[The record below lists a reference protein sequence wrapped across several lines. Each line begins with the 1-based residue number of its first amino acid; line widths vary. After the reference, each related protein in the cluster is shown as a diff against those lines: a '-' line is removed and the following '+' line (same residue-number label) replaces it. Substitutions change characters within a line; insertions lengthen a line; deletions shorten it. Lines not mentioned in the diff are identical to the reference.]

1 MGSVLGSI
9 FGGGEAKA
17 EKSAR
22 RERESQ
28 IQTQRGLDQ
37 KAKEQKQLAEKQQLK
52 KGQAQLSLIKTSPKG
67 VFGEATTGRG
77 KLLGN

>member
-1 MGSVLGSI
+1 MGALLGSV
-9 FGGGEAKA
+9 FGGTPKA
-17 EKSAR
+17 EKRAN

-28 IQTQRGLDQ
+28 VQSQRDLDQ
-37 KAKEQKQLAEKQQLK
+37 KAKQQKQLAEKQQLK
-52 KGQAQLSLIKTSPKG
+52 KGQASLSLIKTSPKG